1 MKYSRQRRLILDIVK
16 SNPVHPTAEWVYQQA
31 REKMPSLG
39 IATVY
44 RNLNAL
50 TSIGEIERIS
60 GNDGIDRFDGNAAE
74 HYHMQ
79 CCKCGRLI
87 DLKAKDTAAVE
98 QLRKVINT
106 TFDVT
111 GENITVTTTLL
122 QGVCDQCA
130 DTEN

>member
-31 REKMPSLG
+31 REEMPSIG

-50 TSIGEIERIS
+50 SNIGEIERIS
-60 GNDGIDRFDGNAAE
+60 GADGIDRFDGNAAE

-79 CCKCGRLI
+79 CCRCGKLI
-87 DLKAKDTAAVE
+87 DLKAKDAEALE
-98 QLRKVINT
+98 ELRKVIST
-106 TFDVT
+106 TFDVA
-111 GENITVTTTLL
+111 GEDLTVTTTLL
-122 QGVCDQCA
+122 RGVCDKCA
-130 DTEN
+130 DTKN

>member
-1 MKYSRQRRLILDIVK
+1 MGIPAGSRK
-16 SNPVHPTAEWVYQQA
+16 NAF
-31 REKMPSLG
+31 
-39 IATVY
+39 Y
-44 RNLNAL
+44 RYCNCLSEPDAL